1 MSLVE
6 FKSFVSATTVPSESK
21 LSRLNL
27 NVSYNNHELL
37 SQLMVGLIL
46 NMWLVMHLVYYQRP
60 KVTLE
65 NSRP

>member
-1 MSLVE
+1 MSLAE
-6 FKSFVSATTVPSESK
+6 LKSFVSATTLPIESK

-46 NMWLVMHLVYYQRP
+46 NMWLDMQLVYYQRP